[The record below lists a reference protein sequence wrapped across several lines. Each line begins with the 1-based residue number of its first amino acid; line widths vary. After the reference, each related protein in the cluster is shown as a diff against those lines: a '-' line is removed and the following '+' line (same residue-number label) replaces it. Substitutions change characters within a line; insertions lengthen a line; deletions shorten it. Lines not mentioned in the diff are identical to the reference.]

1 MGFVNIGGQ
10 TVHTSAIGA
19 PVFGTP
25 SISSSVGNSG
35 IISIS
40 GTNSSITT
48 SSTTLSSGQYLTW
61 GGSTMNYSINKT
73 TYHVLGEDIEVDDY
87 GDPHLVIAIS
97 TLNVLGRPFYEELKK
112 NKISFPQEM
121 DEFIQQRLKVLE
133 RDMKIESIIE
143 NKSE

>member
-1 MGFVNIGGQ
+1 MTKKMKNPTTTTTTTSTTISTGVSSANGATLTTSNNGNINYVTTGY
-10 TVHTSAIGA
+10 SAI
-19 PVFGTP
+19 
-25 SISSSVGNSG
+25 
-35 IISIS
+35 
-40 GTNSSITT
+40 
-48 SSTTLSSGQYLTW
+48 ST
-61 GGSTMNYSINKT
+61 I
-73 TYHVLGEDIEVDDY
+73 YHILGEDFDTSNYLDGTTAVMIC
-87 GDPHLVIAIS
+87 

>member
-19 PVFGTP
+19 PV

-35 IISIS
+35 IINIS

-48 SSTTLSSGQYLTW
+48 STLSSSGQYLTW

-87 GDPHLVIAIS
+87 GDPHLAIAIS

-143 NKSE
+143 NKPE

>member
-1 MGFVNIGGQ
+1 MAKKMKSP
-10 TVHTSAIGA
+10 TT
-19 PVFGTP
+19 
-25 SISSSVGNSG
+25 
-35 IISIS
+35 
-40 GTNSSITT
+40 TT
-48 SSTTLSSGQYLTW
+48 SSNGTLTTSNSGATLTTSYNGNINYVTTGYSSI
-61 GGSTMNYSINKT
+61 STI
-73 TYHVLGEDIEVDDY
+73 YHILGEDFETSNYLDGTTAVM
-87 GDPHLVIAIS
+87 IS

>member
-1 MGFVNIGGQ
+1 MVNKMKNPTTTTTTIS
-10 TVHTSAIGA
+10 TTS
-19 PVFGTP
+19 
-25 SISSSVGNSG
+25 NSG
-35 IISIS
+35 AILTSNS
-40 GTNSSITT
+40 GNINYVTT
-48 SSTTLSSGQYLTW
+48 GYSASST
-61 GGSTMNYSINKT
+61 I
-73 TYHVLGEDIEVDDY
+73 YHILGEDFETSNLDGTTAVM
-87 GDPHLVIAIS
+87 IS